1 MRAPAFECS
10 RSSWYGCDMPA
21 VDRSKSGAQ
30 LSQMEAVLIDIVRL
44 AARDDAPGITRRVRR
59 WVGSPAARRQG
70 LSDELRGEILAALE
84 SASERSHS
92 VRRSPMAERVAPSPT
107 MFAVSPSWAGPA
119 PPPILAEP
127 VRTAIDR
134 LVAEHQRRDELVRHG
149 LAPTR
154 TLLLSGPPGVGK
166 TMTAGWLADRL
177 GLPLFAIEPSRVM
190 TSLLGESARNLVNA
204 LQEAQEVPCVVL
216 LDEIDAFG
224 KSRDDSQDVG
234 ELKRLVTTLLVE
246 LDRWPV
252 GNLLIGATNHPG
264 LLDHALERRFERR
277 LLLGLPG
284 EAERAAIVSALL
296 DDHDVNF
303 AAGTLATLVA
313 VTTGRSGSDL
323 RTLVQSGIR
332 SALLASES
340 IDLAVLREALPPD
353 PQSLPRQARADFARA
368 AVEHGGLSRRTTA
381 RLLGCS
387 HPAVAR
393 LLRVPDDK
401 ERV

>member
-1 MRAPAFECS
+1 
-10 RSSWYGCDMPA
+10 
-21 VDRSKSGAQ
+21 
-30 LSQMEAVLIDIVRL
+30 
-44 AARDDAPGITRRVRR
+44 
-59 WVGSPAARRQG
+59 
-70 LSDELRGEILAALE
+70 
-84 SASERSHS
+84 
-92 VRRSPMAERVAPSPT
+92 
-107 MFAVSPSWAGPA
+107 
-119 PPPILAEP
+119 
-127 VRTAIDR
+127 
-134 LVAEHQRRDELVRHG
+134 
-149 LAPTR
+149 
-154 TLLLSGPPGVGK
+154 
-166 TMTAGWLADRL
+166 MTAGWLADRL

-224 KSRDDSQDVG
+224 KSRDDAQDVG

-296 DDHDVNF
+296 NDHDVNF
-303 AAGTLATLVA
+303 GAGTLATLVA
-313 VTTGRSGSDL
+313 VTAGRSGSDL

-332 SALLASES
+332 SALLAGES
-340 IDLAVLREALPPD
+340 VDLAVLREALPPD

-368 AVEHGGLSRRTTA
+368 AVEHGGLSRRATA
-381 RLLGCS
+381 VLLGCS

-393 LLRVPDDK
+393 LLGAQVSK
-401 ERV
+401 ERA